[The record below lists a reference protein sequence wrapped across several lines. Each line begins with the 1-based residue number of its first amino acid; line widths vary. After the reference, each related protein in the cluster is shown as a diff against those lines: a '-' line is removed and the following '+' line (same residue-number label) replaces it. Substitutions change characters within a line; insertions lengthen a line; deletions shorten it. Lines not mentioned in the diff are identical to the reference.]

1 MRIAIYMRLSKEDGN
16 DDSES
21 NSIIN
26 QRLLLQQY
34 AAGHFE
40 DYTLQEFQDDGFSG
54 LNFNRPGI
62 VKLLKAA
69 EDGEIDCIIVKD
81 FSRFSR
87 DYIEMGNCLERFF
100 PKLGVRFISVNDS
113 YDSEYRMGSSSGL
126 DTAFKSLL
134 YDLYSK
140 DLSVKVKAS
149 LRTKKEQGQYVSG
162 TCPFGYR
169 KSPKDRH
176 MLLIDEEEAAVVK
189 RIFRMT
195 AEGRNSAEIAECF
208 NREGVK
214 TPIQFRIEKQGIKR
228 QPKGGRFVWSRSTVC
243 AILRNP
249 VYTGDIVYGKYTRYE
264 VGGKNHLKPKCK
276 WKTHHGH
283 HEAIIERDFFEM
295 IQKRKKSRQ

>member
-16 DDSES
+16 DDNES
-21 NSIIN
+21 NSITN

-34 AAGHFE
+34 IAGHFE
-40 DYTLQEFQDDGFSG
+40 NYTLQEFQDDGFSG
-54 LNFNRPGI
+54 LNLKRPGI
-62 VKLLKAA
+62 MRLLKAA

-100 PKLGVRFISVNDS
+100 PKLGVRFISVNDG
-113 YDSEYRMGSSSGL
+113 YDRGCHAGNFSGL
-126 DTAFKSLL
+126 DTAFKSLM

-162 TCPFGYR
+162 TSPFGYR
-169 KSPKDRH
+169 KSPQDRH

-189 RIFRMT
+189 RIFQMT
-195 AEGRNSAEIAECF
+195 AEGKTSAEIAEHF
-208 NREGVK
+208 NKEGVK
-214 TPIQFRIEKQGIKR
+214 TPIQFRIEKQEVKK
-228 QPKGGRFVWSRSTVC
+228 QPKGSSFWWSRSTVC

-264 VGGKNHLKPKCK
+264 VGGKNHLRPKCE
-276 WKTHHGH
+276 WKTHHNH
-283 HEAIIERDFFEM
+283 HEPIIEREFFEM
-295 IQKRKKSRQ
+295 IQKRKKCRQ